1 MRRGKKNPFMKEVER
16 RFGENGFELNSF
28 VCGKRKLKITKDEI
42 EDRYDITM
50 DEFSYYAEISGY
62 KVLTN
67 ENSLIIFK

>member
-42 EDRYDITM
+42 EDS
-50 DEFSYYAEISGY
+50 FLKISFAII
-62 KVLTN
+62 N
-67 ENSLIIFK
+67 ESE

>member
-1 MRRGKKNPFMKEVER
+1 MRRGKKNPFLKEVER
-16 RFGENGFELNSF
+16 RFGENAFELNSF
-28 VCGKRKLKITKDEI
+28 VRGNRKLKITKSEI

-62 KVLTN
+62 KVLNN